1 MIALATWADIGLAK
15 NLKQSKHGTGEWTIR
30 LIDADATVK
39 LTQIATAKE
48 LYEGELTKRL
58 GNSYNYHAIAA
69 GYKAAI
75 DDMTQAIKAAP
86 TIDAVPV
93 VHGRWKSGGIL
104 NECQVCGEIYSL
116 NGGNVW
122 RPWNYCPNCGA
133 KMDGEADG

>member
-1 MIALATWADIGLAK
+1 MP
-15 NLKQSKHGTGEWTIR
+15 R
-30 LIDADATVK
+30 LIDADA
-39 LTQIATAKE
+39 KE
-48 LYEGELTKRL
+48 LLNRININFSGVTRFVVKSILK
-58 GNSYNYHAIAA
+58 
-69 GYKAAI
+69 
-75 DDMTQAIKAAP
+75 DAP

-122 RPWNYCPNCGA
+122 KPWNYCPNCGA